1 MRVPLYFPAHC
12 YGTTAI
18 FILLFPLLHGLFTW
32 RVCCAELDLLPYGCT
47 NTERLVKKRNVE
59 VRVHASAGPAVRAES
74 AVSVSFRQ
82 VCSFLMG
89 FGLHVTGNVNKTPV
103 VDAEVAAQSE
113 RKAQQEYFAYNDL
126 RSGKL

>member
-1 MRVPLYFPAHC
+1 MHE
-12 YGTTAI
+12 YGKTREKREM
-18 FILLFPLLHGLFTW
+18 L
-32 RVCCAELDLLPYGCT
+32 RSEYM
-47 NTERLVKKRNVE
+47 LV
-59 VRVHASAGPAVRAES
+59 SARPAVRAES

-113 RKAQQEYFAYNDL
+113 RKAQQEYFAYDDI

>member
-1 MRVPLYFPAHC
+1 MLMHA
-12 YGTTAI
+12 YGKT
-18 FILLFPLLHGLFTW
+18 
-32 RVCCAELDLLPYGCT
+32 REK
-47 NTERLVKKRNVE
+47 ERNVA
-59 VRVHASAGPAVRAES
+59 VRVHASAGPAVRVKS

-103 VDAEVAAQSE
+103 VDAEATAQRE
-113 RKAQQEYFAYNDL
+113 RKAQQESFAYDDL

>member
-1 MRVPLYFPAHC
+1 MHECGKTR
-12 YGTTAI
+12 
-18 FILLFPLLHGLFTW
+18 
-32 RVCCAELDLLPYGCT
+32 EK
-47 NTERLVKKRNVE
+47 ERNVE
-59 VRVHASAGPAVRAES
+59 VRVHVSAGPAVRAKS

-113 RKAQQEYFAYNDL
+113 RKAQQESFAYDDL
-126 RSGKL
+126 RSGKLRQQGKRAAFIAFFC